1 MPSSCCSVCHLPKNK
16 PSPKFSAK
24 IVFLY
29 YLVRFL
35 RRNCLYLQNNQNLTT
50 MEKSLNLN
58 YIKAEH
64 IEELP
69 LADQELIAEAQR
81 ATELAYAKYSGFKV
95 GAAVR
100 LRSGKILHGANSES
114 EVFPSGLCAE
124 RSLLYYVEANH
135 SDDPIE
141 ALAIASNP
149 SERECYP
156 CGGCRQVILDVER
169 RQGSPIRVIM
179 SGNGS
184 ASIVEKAEL
193 LLPFTFQL

>member
-1 MPSSCCSVCHLPKNK
+1 MKLS
-16 PSPKFSAK
+16 
-24 IVFLY
+24 
-29 YLVRFL
+29 
-35 RRNCLYLQNNQNLTT
+35 LQL
-50 MEKSLNLN
+50 E

-64 IEELP
+64 IEDLP
-69 LADQELIAEAQR
+69 AADRDLIAEAQR
-81 ATELAYAKYSGFKV
+81 ATELSYSNYSGFKV

-100 LRSGKILHGANSES
+100 LRSGKVLRSANSES
-114 EVFPSGLCAE
+114 EVFPAGLCAE

-135 SDDPIE
+135 ADDAIE

-184 ASIVEKAEL
+184 ASIVESAQL

>member
-1 MPSSCCSVCHLPKNK
+1 MKSS
-16 PSPKFSAK
+16 
-24 IVFLY
+24 
-29 YLVRFL
+29 
-35 RRNCLYLQNNQNLTT
+35 LQLD
-50 MEKSLNLN
+50 

-69 LADQELIAEAQR
+69 TLDRELIAEAQR

-100 LRSGKILHGANSES
+100 LRSGKVLRGANSES
-114 EVFPSGLCAE
+114 EVYPSGLCAE
-124 RSLLYYVEANH
+124 RALLYYVEANH
-135 SDDPIE
+135 ADDPIE

-169 RQGSPIRVIM
+169 RQGTPIRVIM
-179 SGNGS
+179 SGSGS
-184 ASIVEKAEL
+184 ASIVESAKL